1 MESSCFW
8 RVPFLCGY
16 FLRQIFMVQISTNM
30 VQMSWI
36 MDKMVFSIRCL
47 FFVMFFGGYIFSLL
61 ERNENGIDL
70 ILLPYSCAALG
81 IL

>member
-8 RVPFLCGY
+8 KVPFLCGY

-47 FFVMFFGGYIFSLL
+47 FF
-61 ERNENGIDL
+61 
-70 ILLPYSCAALG
+70 
-81 IL
+81 